1 MVSRAS
7 KTTWVLRRMRV
18 LGVDTKTLV
27 QYWKAEGRVHLEMAC
42 PVWHSGLT
50 VAQVRS
56 LEQAQR
62 LAMVAMAGWNPS
74 HSQQLTDL
82 GLERL
87 SVRRER
93 MCLRLARKTATVSR
107 HTDMFTPTINPRA
120 RTSKEYWE
128 PLCRT
133 TTYYKSPLPY
143 LTRLLNSNS
152 NM

>member
-120 RTSKEYWE
+120 RTSKEYRE